1 MQDGGR
7 HGWFWQHHVLAE
19 KWVRAGVGPYK
30 ADFSLGS
37 QASWQ
42 LATGPAG
49 FKTFICPTPSPPPL
63 QVHLF
68 SLHTHTPLLSL
79 HPDTRCEG
87 LSISHPTSNPVP
99 KPDRILPAYPLH

>member
-1 MQDGGR
+1 MHLRQGHLRVGSMAGSGNITCWQKSGPMYGR
-7 HGWFWQHHVLAE
+7 FF
-19 KWVRAGVGPYK
+19 AGI
-30 ADFSLGS
+30 

-79 HPDTRCEG
+79 HPDTRREG
-87 LSISHPTSNPVP
+87 LSISHPTSNPLP
-99 KPDRILPAYPLH
+99 MPDRILPA